1 MNGPYNRSLTLT
13 DFIYL
18 VVLFLGI
25 NSVETAL
32 CWEAVFFFSIIS
44 LSLII
49 DWTSAFTASIKKGTP
64 VLLLADIITATNYL
78 CLYQCLCRLNMETTA
93 TYVMYFVHYGIVF
106 TIYTAWNILLL
117 KNNNA
122 TKDTVSFMTFFS
134 VIGFAMAL
142 CCFVAVALSHFQII
156 TAKTCYAI
164 AWFITGIHLG
174 ELLFWVKGTFFD
186 KRSKS

>member
-32 CWEAVFFFSIIS
+32 CWEAFVFFSIIS

-49 DWTSAFTASIKKGTP
+49 DWTSAFTVSIKGTP
-64 VLLLADIITATNYL
+64 VFLLADIITVANYL
-78 CLYQCLCRLNMETTA
+78 CLYQCLCKLNMETTA
-93 TYVMYFVHYGIVF
+93 SYVMYFVHYGIVF
-106 TIYTAWNILLL
+106 TIYTVWNILLL

-122 TKDTVSFMTFFS
+122 TKNTISFISFFS
-134 VIGFAMAL
+134 VIGFVMAL
-142 CCFVAVALSHFQII
+142 CCFVFVSLIHFHII
-156 TAKTCYAI
+156 SAKTCSAI
-164 AWFITGIHLG
+164 AWIISVIHLG
-174 ELLFWVKGTFFD
+174 ELLFWVKGTFFN